1 MKLVIV
7 ESPTKAKT
15 IGKYLGDDY
24 KVIAS
29 YGHVRNLVPKDGSVD
44 PDNNFEMKWHLEPRA
59 SKHIS
64 EINKFLSKADSLV
77 LATDPD
83 REGEAI
89 SWHLCEILKD
99 SIKNIPVSRITFH
112 EITKSAITKSLN
124 DAKNLN
130 TSLVEAYLARCAL
143 DYLVGFKLS
152 PVLWRKLPGS
162 RSAGRVQSVALRLVF
177 EREREIEKFVERE
190 YWTISA
196 IFKNK
201 DSKQFSAN
209 LIKYNGKKLDKF
221 DIETK
226 KDSEEILSNIK
237 GLNYHIS
244 NVEQKDVNK
253 YPTPPFITSTLQQ
266 EGVRKLGFSAKKI
279 MQIAQKLYEGVDID
293 GQPTGLITY
302 MRTDSTI
309 ISEDAISS
317 MRSFIKEQYG
327 SDYVP
332 NVPNI
337 YSTKVKNTQEAHEAI
352 RPTNINITPDK
363 VESILDK
370 DMFKLYS
377 LIWERSLASQM
388 HKAILNKITIEI
400 SDESLANMFRS
411 TGSSIKFDGFL
422 KLYEESLDEKLESDS
437 EQLLPEVSISDDVKV
452 KSFTPQQHFTLPPPR
467 YTEASIVKK
476 MEELGIGRP
485 STYANIIFVLQD
497 RKYISIKKK
506 RFFLEDLG
514 RLVSIFLLKYFPV
527 YVEYT
532 FTADLE
538 QELDDVSND
547 KKDRVSVL
555 SNFWNGF
562 AAAIDEAYK
571 LKISDVISTIEFEI
585 EDFLFPNTNG
595 KINKSCPQCSGT
607 LGLKLGKF
615 GAFVACSNYPEC
627 KFNKKIIANKEDSFG
642 DEKMESAFDPKVI
655 GRSDEYET
663 DILLKKGPYGFY
675 LEANIDGK
683 VKRSS
688 VPKNIASED
697 VDINL
702 AEFLIS
708 LPKVLGQHPD
718 DGTDISISIG
728 KFGPYIKHNNKFV
741 SVKDF
746 DEFRNLTLDLA
757 INKLLNKKDK

>member
-337 YSTKVKNTQEAHEAI
+337 YSTKVKNAQEAHEAI

-377 LIWERSLASQM
+377 LIWKRSLASQM

>member
-64 EINKFLSKADSLV
+64 EINKFLSKADSLI

-99 SIKNIPVSRITFH
+99 NIKNIPVSRITFH
-112 EITKSAITKSLN
+112 EITKSAITKSIN

-130 TSLVEAYLARCAL
+130 KSLVEAYLARCAL

-201 DSKQFSAN
+201 NSKQFSSN

-221 DIETK
+221 DIATK
-226 KDSEEILSNIK
+226 KDSEEIVSDIE

-332 NVPNI
+332 DVPNI
-337 YSTKVKNTQEAHEAI
+337 YSTKVKNAQEAHEAI
-352 RPTNINITPDK
+352 RPTNINITPEK
-363 VESILDK
+363 LESILDK

-377 LIWERSLASQM
+377 LIWKRSLASQM
-388 HKAILNKITIEI
+388 QKAILNKITIEI
-400 SDESLANMFRS
+400 SDKSLQNMFRS

-422 KLYEESLDEKLESDS
+422 KLYEESLDEKLENDS
-437 EQLLPEVSISDDVKV
+437 EQLLPAVSVSDDVKV

-571 LKISDVISTIEFEI
+571 LKISDVINAIEFEI
-585 EDFLFPNTNG
+585 EDFLFPNENG
-595 KINKSCPQCSGT
+595 KVNKSCPQCSGT

-627 KFNKKIIANKEDSFG
+627 KFNKKIISNKEDSFG
-642 DEKMESAFDPKVI
+642 EEKMENTFSPKVI
-655 GRSDEYET
+655 GRSDKYDT
-663 DILLKKGPYGFY
+663 DIVLKKGPYGFY
-675 LEANIDGK
+675 LEVNIDGK

-688 VPKNIASED
+688 VPKNISIED

-718 DGTDISISIG
+718 DGADISISIG

-746 DEFRNLTLDLA
+746 DEFRSLTLDLA
-757 INKLLNKKDK
+757 INKILNKKDK

>member
-337 YSTKVKNTQEAHEAI
+337 YSTKVKNAQEAHEAI

-377 LIWERSLASQM
+377 LIWKRSLASQM
-388 HKAILNKITIEI
+388 QKAILNKITIEI